1 MNKFLNNQPARI
13 LLKNGLS
20 DLGVACDNHQ
30 EDQLLSYLDMLIRW
44 NKAYNLT
51 AIQDPMEMIR
61 LHVLDSISISH
72 FLNGQRFIDIGTGA
86 GLPGIPLSIIN
97 PDKHFTLLD
106 SNGKKTRFLFQ
117 VKIELGL
124 KNVKEVNSRVERFLP
139 DEKYHGVLSRAF
151 SSLSDMLEK
160 CSHLVLDNGCFFAMK
175 GRLEPDELGDIPS
188 EYQATEKYPIEVPG
202 VVGRRHLVKVEYS
215 GAGKKTVG

>member
-20 DLGVACDNHQ
+20 DLGVTCDNHQ
-30 EDQLLSYLDMLIRW
+30 EDQLLNYLDMLVRW

-51 AIQDPMEMIR
+51 AIKEPTEMIK
-61 LHVLDSISISH
+61 LHLLDSLSISH
-72 FLNGQRFIDIGTGA
+72 FLSGQRFIDIGTGA

-117 VKIELGL
+117 VKIQLGL
-124 KNVKEVNSRVERFLP
+124 KNINEVNSRVEGFLP
-139 DEKYHGVLSRAF
+139 E
-151 SSLSDMLEK
+151 E
-160 CSHLVLDNGCFFAMK
+160 
-175 GRLEPDELGDIPS
+175 
-188 EYQATEKYPIEVPG
+188 
-202 VVGRRHLVKVEYS
+202 
-215 GAGKKTVG
+215 